1 MAARLRVLA
10 STQQLCLLP
19 GPGNR
24 TPVNKRPLC
33 AGRGP
38 RPGSESPREGPHVRL
53 ALLSRGAPSGL
64 GEHVKAVPGMTL
76 LERAQGATDA
86 LRAQVCATEQRRGGR
101 QQMWA

>member
-10 STQQLCLLP
+10 STQQLCLPP

-38 RPGSESPREGPHVRL
+38 RPGLRATGRVPTYVLRCSAEELPLVWANMSKP
-53 ALLSRGAPSGL
+53 SRG
-64 GEHVKAVPGMTL
+64 
-76 LERAQGATDA
+76 
-86 LRAQVCATEQRRGGR
+86 
-101 QQMWA
+101 